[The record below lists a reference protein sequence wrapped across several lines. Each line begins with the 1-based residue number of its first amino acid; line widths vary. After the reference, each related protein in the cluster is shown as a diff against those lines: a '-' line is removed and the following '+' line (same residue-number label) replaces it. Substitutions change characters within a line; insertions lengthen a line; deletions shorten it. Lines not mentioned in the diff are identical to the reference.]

1 MINEEILRQIG
12 EQFGDML
19 ARNMARFGLRTATVE
34 RVTEDRAYVSFF
46 EGDQPIAVP
55 LAFLRLGASNIL
67 VKPTVG
73 SLIAIGFLDA
83 NMETP
88 YIVACEKIDSV
99 EFRQSKS
106 QVRVTIDPED
116 DTKDEIN
123 VRVGDSTIR
132 VAQDVI
138 ELNCGSL
145 GGLVKIAELERNLN
159 SLKRYCEQLKSAV
172 VSGFNSVGVGSSA
185 SGPNGA
191 TATNAAMAGVSIRFD
206 DMEYEKIKQ

>member
-1 MINEEILRQIG
+1 MINEEILRQVG

-55 LAFLRLGASNIL
+55 LAFLRLGTSNLL

-132 VAQDVI
+132 VAQDII
-138 ELNCGSL
+138 ELNGGSL

-159 SLKRYCEQLKSAV
+159 SLKQYCEQLKSAV
-172 VSGFNSVGVGSSA
+172 STGIGAVGDGDFALGSVGKSA
-185 SGPNGA
+185 F
-191 TATNAAMAGVSIRFD
+191 NAAMSGVSIRFD
-206 DMEYEKIKQ
+206 DMENEKIKQ